1 MKTSAYIP
9 KTKTDMQ
16 YIQNENNNNINNIIN
31 NQNYES
37 QSICNICGGSID
49 CSKCLEYNELL
60 QTSNYSNVINNY
72 KLQLYNKDKTIM
84 NYTKQISEQNKKF
97 EMMEN
102 SLKIKDNQI
111 INLEKNLKEL
121 KILVD
126 NYNKENKENNE
137 LLEKYK
143 YQIESQTQQSEHN
156 QTIYDNNFRNMS
168 IRLEENKTKINELE
182 EINNKLNGDLNL
194 LQKEIF
200 SKNEIIENK
209 NILNKKLSNENKNIN
224 ILNKKLNEDEKNMKI
239 INEEKMSLK
248 QYNIELITEN
258 KKLNEKLNQVLQDL
272 NKKENNFSVEIYNIN
287 SKLNE
292 VEKELNNNINEL
304 NKNKK
309 EKEAIIQNQEKYY
322 NFVNEKLNELNEFI
336 INKAFNNNNSDINEL
351 TQELKKINLINE
363 NNKSELYVNDIKYE
377 LIENGIFE
385 IKKNIIKYIISSIEK
400 NEQYINEYNL
410 ISRDNDILKAHN
422 NEIINEL
429 NENKLIQNEIE
440 NKNKEITINY
450 EKLKESYSKLYN
462 DYNIFTN
469 SNTKYVNDIQQ
480 FFLELIDDINKIFG
494 INNKNNIAEN
504 DLNSLKEILK
514 KKIIMLIKE
523 YEIMNLKVKE
533 NEKRDEIT
541 YQKILEMEKLLDES
555 HNVSKMFEEENKELK
570 QEIDRLNY
578 RYNLLKAS
586 IDTVENQIKVC
597 DY

>member
-168 IRLEENKTKINELE
+168 TRLEENKTKINELE

-224 ILNKKLNEDEKNMKI
+224 ILNKKLNEYEKNMKI

-272 NKKENNFSVEIYNIN
+272 NKK
-287 SKLNE
+287 
-292 VEKELNNNINEL
+292 
-304 NKNKK
+304 
-309 EKEAIIQNQEKYY
+309 
-322 NFVNEKLNELNEFI
+322 
-336 INKAFNNNNSDINEL
+336 
-351 TQELKKINLINE
+351 
-363 NNKSELYVNDIKYE
+363 
-377 LIENGIFE
+377 
-385 IKKNIIKYIISSIEK
+385 
-400 NEQYINEYNL
+400 
-410 ISRDNDILKAHN
+410 
-422 NEIINEL
+422 
-429 NENKLIQNEIE
+429 
-440 NKNKEITINY
+440 
-450 EKLKESYSKLYN
+450 
-462 DYNIFTN
+462 
-469 SNTKYVNDIQQ
+469 
-480 FFLELIDDINKIFG
+480 
-494 INNKNNIAEN
+494 
-504 DLNSLKEILK
+504 
-514 KKIIMLIKE
+514 
-523 YEIMNLKVKE
+523 
-533 NEKRDEIT
+533 
-541 YQKILEMEKLLDES
+541 
-555 HNVSKMFEEENKELK
+555 
-570 QEIDRLNY
+570 
-578 RYNLLKAS
+578 
-586 IDTVENQIKVC
+586 
-597 DY
+597 